1 MIITDE
7 KILRLPCSNTNENE
21 VGTIIEQL
29 ERELECSGRMGRPG
43 CGLAGPQI
51 SVHKNIAIIR
61 IDDNHKVNL
70 VNCKIQNK
78 YDEFKFIGEGCL
90 SFPNIVGNTIRY
102 NEVHVVD
109 NLVYPHAFIA
119 TGIMAVAIQHEL
131 NHLEGKLLPDF
142 ILPELKKTKLRPNDI
157 CYCGS
162 KIKFK
167 RCHGKG
173 K

>member
-7 KILRLPCSNTNENE
+7 KILRAPCSNVQPEE
-21 VGTIIEQL
+21 VAAIVEQL
-29 ERELECSGRMGRPG
+29 EKELDHSGRMGRPG
-43 CGLAGPQI
+43 IGLAAPQI
-51 SVHKNIAIIR
+51 GIHKNIAIIR
-61 IDDNHKVNL
+61 IDDNHTVNL
-70 VNCKIQNK
+70 VNCKIQNR
-78 YDEFKFIGEGCL
+78 YDEFKFVGEGCL
-90 SFPNIVGNTIRY
+90 SFPDLLGNTLRY
-102 NEVHVVD
+102 NEIHIID

-142 ILPELKKTKLRPNDI
+142 VLPEEKKIKLRPNDI

-167 RCHGKG
+167 RCHGK
-173 K
+173 